1 MTSAPRRPRADAP
14 QPRRTAPA
22 ASRERRP
29 WPDVARPA
37 AEPALS
43 RPMEILLLRLDF
55 WDWLAFG
62 TVLLLLEIFGA
73 GGYLL
78 RVGLTAACVGAL
90 GALLPGLAWPW
101 QVGLF
106 VLLSG
111 LVAALHRRRR
121 RKAGSVEE
129 TPGLQRRGDD
139 LFGRT
144 FPLHRA
150 IVGGL
155 GELRVED
162 ALWLVS
168 GPDPPRGAL
177 VRVTGQDG
185 ALLHVEP
192 AAP

>member
-1 MTSAPRRPRADAP
+1 
-14 QPRRTAPA
+14 
-22 ASRERRP
+22 
-29 WPDVARPA
+29 
-37 AEPALS
+37 
-43 RPMEILLLRLDF
+43 MEILLLRLDF

-144 FPLHRA
+144 FPCTGRSSA
-150 IVGGL
+150 GSASCAS
-155 GELRVED
+155 RTR
-162 ALWLVS
+162 
-168 GPDPPRGAL
+168 RGWSAVL
-177 VRVTGQDG
+177 TCR
-185 ALLHVEP
+185 
-192 AAP
+192 AAPWSGSPARTAPCCTSGLPRPESL

>member
-1 MTSAPRRPRADAP
+1 
-14 QPRRTAPA
+14 
-22 ASRERRP
+22 
-29 WPDVARPA
+29 
-37 AEPALS
+37 
-43 RPMEILLLRLDF
+43 LLLRLDF

-90 GALLPGLAWPW
+90 SALLPGLAWPW

-139 LFGRT
+139 
-144 FPLHRA
+144 
-150 IVGGL
+150 
-155 GELRVED
+155 
-162 ALWLVS
+162 
-168 GPDPPRGAL
+168 
-177 VRVTGQDG
+177 
-185 ALLHVEP
+185 
-192 AAP
+192 

>member
-1 MTSAPRRPRADAP
+1 
-14 QPRRTAPA
+14 
-22 ASRERRP
+22 
-29 WPDVARPA
+29 
-37 AEPALS
+37 
-43 RPMEILLLRLDF
+43 MEILLLRLDF

-144 FPLHRA
+144 FPLHR
-150 IVGGL
+150 
-155 GELRVED
+155 
-162 ALWLVS
+162 
-168 GPDPPRGAL
+168 
-177 VRVTGQDG
+177 
-185 ALLHVEP
+185 
-192 AAP
+192 